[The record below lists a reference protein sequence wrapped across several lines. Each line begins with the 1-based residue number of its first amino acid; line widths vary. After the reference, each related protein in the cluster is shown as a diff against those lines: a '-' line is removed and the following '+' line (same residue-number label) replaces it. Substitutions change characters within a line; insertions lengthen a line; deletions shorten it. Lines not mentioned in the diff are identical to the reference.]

1 MCLCDG
7 CWPLQ
12 SDPTFAGADLERV
25 YQLAELSQVTSQH
38 IIERHGTPLHD
49 LERAC
54 QLSLC
59 SR

>member
-7 CWPLQ
+7 FWLLQ

-38 IIERHGTPLHD
+38 IIEHH
-49 LERAC
+49 
-54 QLSLC
+54 
-59 SR
+59 